1 MQAVCLASGPS
12 LTQEDVDLVKGWRDN
27 TPDGFVIAANTTF
40 RIAPWADAMFAMDP
54 KWWKV
59 HYREVCDV
67 FEGERFTTATLD
79 SRFALTR
86 LDRFSNYRNSGA
98 ACIALAAM
106 KGADRIVMLGYD
118 CMKDG
123 DKAHWH
129 GSHPAGMSDAKT
141 VALWPVIF
149 DRLAKDMR
157 RKGVQVVNASRRT
170 ALKCFPR
177 MDLDECLEENW
188 NAADRFAA
196 ENRIP

>member
-123 DKAHWH
+123 QDCSAVA
-129 GSHPAGMSDAKT
+129 GDLRPAGEGHAAQGCASGECFAT
-141 VALWPVIF
+141 HSIGVLWARGVA
-149 DRLAKDMR
+149 
-157 RKGVQVVNASRRT
+157 G
-170 ALKCFPR
+170 
-177 MDLDECLEENW
+177 
-188 NAADRFAA
+188 
-196 ENRIP
+196 